1 MHVAQEDVKM
11 LETHSIANHQIGL
24 GQDGFNGIERDHA
37 LHFTRAGLFLGN
49 AFRQPIVRKLFP
61 AD

>member
-1 MHVAQEDVKM
+1 MHGVQEDVKM
-11 LETHSIANHQIGL
+11 LETHSISNHQIDL
-24 GQDGFNGIERDHA
+24 VQDGFNGIEQNHA

-49 AFRQPIVRKLFP
+49 AFRQPIVRKQFP